1 MRRGGFAIVAM
12 NLRTEVKEWEKLMND
27 GAMQT
32 MQRIWKR
39 IKIQLQIEAE
49 FEKMPPTAA
58 LRDFQPGAAEEEIQA
73 AETALGIAFPEE
85 VRASYRIHNG
95 RMWLADPDQNLRR
108 LCSLQEMVDT
118 WEMMK
123 KYANG
128 RKEKVADD
136 WLDGTGQPILVR
148 VETWNV
154 KWIPLLNSD
163 GNIVCLD
170 LAPTPHGYL
179 GQIIDS
185 DPENGTYHRWLAPNW
200 QAFLST
206 FADDLE
212 AGEYCYEEGELIW
225 S

>member
-1 MRRGGFAIVAM
+1 
-12 NLRTEVKEWEKLMND
+12 MND
-27 GAMQT
+27 EVMQAMQG
-32 MQRIWKR
+32 IWKR
-39 IKIQLQIEAE
+39 IETQLQIEAW
-49 FEKMPPTAA
+49 FEKIQVSEA
-58 LRDFQPGAAEEEIQA
+58 LSDFQPGATEVEIQM
-73 AETALGIAFPEE
+73 AEAALGIEFPED
-85 VRASYRIHNG
+85 VKASYSIHNG
-95 RMWLADPDQNLRR
+95 GMVIGDPDQNLRK

-123 KYANG
+123 TYADG
-128 RKEKVADD
+128 WKEKMADD
-136 WLDGTGQPILVR
+136 WLTWDGQPILVR

-163 GNIVCLD
+163 GTLVCLD
-170 LAPTPHGYL
+170 LAPTPHGHM

-212 AGEYCYEEGELIW
+212 AGEYCYEEGELTW